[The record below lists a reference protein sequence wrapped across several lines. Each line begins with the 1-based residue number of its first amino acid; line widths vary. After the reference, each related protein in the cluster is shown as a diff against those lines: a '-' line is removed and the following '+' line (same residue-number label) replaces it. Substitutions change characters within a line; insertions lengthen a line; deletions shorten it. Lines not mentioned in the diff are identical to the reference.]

1 MLEHNIIN
9 LEINKYVLN
18 EDPGAFVLSIV
29 VQDFKKRKEYKN
41 ETYSNHRSTNVKLK
55 YRFLFNTLS
64 KFTVGDHKC
73 LYK

>member
-1 MLEHNIIN
+1 MNIQEHLFYPLWYKI
-9 LEINKYVLN
+9 L
-18 EDPGAFVLSIV
+18 
-29 VQDFKKRKEYKN
+29 KKRKEYKN

-55 YRFLFNTLS
+55 YRFLLNTLS